1 MAESIT
7 VARPYAL
14 AAFDEAQKAGELA
27 AWSNMLELLADA
39 VSNEQVRGLIS
50 NPRVPKEQIESLVLA
65 LSGEKLQGDKTQSTR
80 VNFLRLLLENHR
92 LILLPE
98 ITEIFQ
104 ALRAEAEKTV
114 DVVVTSAFDLTDS
127 QKQKIATAL
136 KTRMQREIRL
146 NCEIDP
152 ALLGGVVIRAGDRV
166 IDGSARTRL
175 SELASALA

>member
-14 AAFDEAQKAGELA
+14 AAFDEAQRTGELA
-27 AWSNMLELLADA
+27 AWSDMLELLTDA
-39 VSNEQVRGLIS
+39 VSNEQIQGLVS
-50 NPRVPKEQIESLVLA
+50 SPRVPKKQIESLVLA
-65 LSGEKLQGDKTQSTR
+65 LSGEKQGSTR

-104 ALRAEAEKTV
+104 SLRAEAEKTV
-114 DVVVTSAFDLTDS
+114 EVVVTSAFDLTDS
-127 QKQKIATAL
+127 QKQKIASAL
-136 KTRMQREIRL
+136 KTRMKREIRL

>member
-27 AWSNMLELLADA
+27 AWSDMLERLADA
-39 VSNEQVRGLIS
+39 VSNAEIQGLIS

-65 LSGEKLQGDKTQSTR
+65 LIGEKQKPTR

-98 ITEIFQ
+98 ITKIFQ

-136 KTRMQREIRL
+136 KARMKREIRL
-146 NCEIDP
+146 NCETDP

>member
-14 AAFDEAQKAGELA
+14 AAFDEAQRAEELV
-27 AWSNMLELLADA
+27 AWSDMLELLTDA
-39 VSNEQVRGLIS
+39 VSNEQIQGLVS
-50 NPRVPKEQIESLVLA
+50 SPRVPKEQIESLVLA
-65 LSGEKLQGDKTQSTR
+65 LSGEKQGSTR

-127 QKQKIATAL
+127 QKQKIASAL
-136 KTRMQREIRL
+136 KTRMKREIRL
-146 NCEIDP
+146 NCEVDP